1 MKWMNFLWQ
10 YASAKTVRACHKKE
24 HLPAKFSTCGG
35 RDIPA
40 KTCQDHPR
48 AIIWITNHSRRTALQ
63 YRPSFCL
70 DCWVTPFAGW
80 RHWSILWAAHPPD
93 QRNCRLKRL
102 IKPIKAEWVHYS
114 SSCVH
119 YVALGL
125 LWCRPRCGHFCMQPL
140 SIIPL
145 MFLARILTCQGC
157 QCFRPV
163 FESNRRW
170 KSNFKIGFYAK
181 GGKIT
186 RVPGDPEW
194 DVKTALQTTALV
206 FVMLRISGY
215 QGQAVKVVPWMLKLT
230 VLQYFRMRW
239 HHSALE
245 LCFGSLIWQSTGKLI
260 KQIWR
265 FQVASTER
273 TMRWGCSRVSRSTGT
288 RLSGNWCRW
297 SEKCI
302 EMW

>member
-1 MKWMNFLWQ
+1 MFDLHSSGWKANFNEQALWLRAKEQRTCRCRSCLMWVVHAKIPIQFSPVAEALAMKWMNFLWH
-10 YASAKTVRACHKKE
+10 YASAKTVRSCHKKE

-80 RHWSILWAAHPPD
+80 RHWSILWTAHPPD

-125 LWCRPRCGHFCMQPL
+125 LWCRPRCGHFCM
-140 SIIPL
+140 
-145 MFLARILTCQGC
+145 
-157 QCFRPV
+157 
-163 FESNRRW
+163 
-170 KSNFKIGFYAK
+170 
-181 GGKIT
+181 
-186 RVPGDPEW
+186 
-194 DVKTALQTTALV
+194 
-206 FVMLRISGY
+206 
-215 QGQAVKVVPWMLKLT
+215 
-230 VLQYFRMRW
+230 
-239 HHSALE
+239 
-245 LCFGSLIWQSTGKLI
+245 
-260 KQIWR
+260 
-265 FQVASTER
+265 
-273 TMRWGCSRVSRSTGT
+273 
-288 RLSGNWCRW
+288 
-297 SEKCI
+297 
-302 EMW
+302 